1 MISTPDLD
9 DVLGITAF
17 ACLGLL
23 VLMVLVI
30 GVMAV
35 IGVTP
40 AAWFKPV
47 AVVLT
52 VGLPALFAACVV
64 ASEVIR

>member
-1 MISTPDLD
+1 MILKPDLD
-9 DVLGITAF
+9 DAIGITAF

-23 VLMVLVI
+23 VLLVLVI
-30 GVMAV
+30 GVLAM

-52 VGLPALFAACVV
+52 VALPVLFAVCVV

>member
-1 MISTPDLD
+1 MITKPDLD
-9 DVLGITAF
+9 DAIAILAF
-17 ACLGLL
+17 ACMALL

-35 IGVTP
+35 MSVTP

-47 AVVLT
+47 AVALI
-52 VGLPALFAACVV
+52 VGLPVLFAACVV